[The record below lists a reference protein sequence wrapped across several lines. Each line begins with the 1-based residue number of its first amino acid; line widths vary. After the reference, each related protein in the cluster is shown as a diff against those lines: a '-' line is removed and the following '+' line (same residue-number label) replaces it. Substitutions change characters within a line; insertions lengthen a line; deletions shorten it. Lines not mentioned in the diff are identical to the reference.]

1 VAFDAVALARQAG
14 NMKTL
19 NVVML
24 GAISSYLPI
33 PEETLVEC
41 IRNMV
46 PPKTID
52 TNLKAFRLG
61 RETTRQ

>member
-1 VAFDAVALARQAG
+1 
-14 NMKTL
+14 
-19 NVVML
+19 ML